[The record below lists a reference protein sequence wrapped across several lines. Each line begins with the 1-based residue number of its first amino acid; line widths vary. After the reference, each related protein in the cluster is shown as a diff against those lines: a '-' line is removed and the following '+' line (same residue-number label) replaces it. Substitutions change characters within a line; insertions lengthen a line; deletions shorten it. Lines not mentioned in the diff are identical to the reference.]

1 MEEKKSKFIEAL
13 ITEKLD
19 KINGGGWIETCSTD
33 CCCNDNG
40 VNTCSTDTCQTYICN
55 PILSGPQTGAGSGA
69 YIGN

>member
-19 KINGGGWIETCSTD
+19 KINGGGWVDTCSSD

-40 VNTCSTDTCQTYICN
+40 VNTCSTDTCGYSFNDPVIGN
-55 PILSGPQTGAGSGA
+55 PQTGAGSGSFPQ
-69 YIGN
+69 